1 MKKKLLKP
9 PPHNGD
15 VLFIPSP
22 QELNG
27 LISEN
32 IKIGVCHQPYFFNP
46 GISLKFLFLEKLG
59 RGKKEII
66 FLDTD
71 KVAIKVKVPSS
82 GGVIKEVGFIKSDQ
96 VLSQYPSPGKDF
108 FSQFFSSIEH
118 ELKEI
123 SFKGSQEVLSSYF
136 VFKEIVLKN
145 SRKKYLK
152 EILAESFLQFYH
164 IERDYY
170 FLSDL
175 LNSKDYKEFFLEIYS
190 QSNAFREI
198 FNSLLDEYRN
208 EFRFRYKNFPFPKL
222 EEGELPFWL
231 VRGGR
236 RERYFKRDMDKRDYD
251 KALIFPRA
259 VTLTLFLRLYRLD
272 LFIHGVGGG
281 NYEWIQDRII
291 ERFFK
296 QKPSPYAVISGT
308 FLIDPYKDRNFPYF
322 FFPPESMFSDS

>member
-15 VLFIPSP
+15 TLFIPSP

-32 IKIGVCHQPYFFNP
+32 TKVGVCHQPYFFNP
-46 GISLKFLFLEKLG
+46 GISLKFLFLEKLS

-71 KVAIKVKVPSS
+71 KLAIKVKVPSS
-82 GGVIKEVGFIKSDQ
+82 DGVIKEVEFIKSNQ
-96 VLSQYPSPGKDF
+96 VLSHYRAPGKDF
-108 FSQFFSSIEH
+108 FYQFFSALEN
-118 ELKEI
+118 ELKKA

-145 SRKKYLK
+145 IQQKYLK

-175 LNSKDYKEFFLEIYS
+175 LKTKEYKEFFLEIYS

-231 VRGGR
+231 VKGGKT
-236 RERYFKRDMDKRDYD
+236 ERLFKRDLDEKIFDE
-251 KALIFPRA
+251 ALIFPRA
-259 VTLTLFLRLYRLD
+259 VTLTIFLRLYRLD

-281 NYEWIQDRII
+281 NYEWIQDGII

-296 QKPSPYAVISGT
+296 HKPSPYAVISGT
-308 FLIDPYKDRNFPYF
+308 FLLDIYKERDLPYF
-322 FFPPESMFSDS
+322 FFPPERISSYL